1 MSVATS
7 PALDRRAGLA
17 SGRARAGAAAAVA
30 AGALMLAEF
39 VVAVTASGDL
49 HDHSTG
55 AGRLS
60 EGLVGLAFVAGAL
73 ALACWVPDGGLVQ
86 RLLCLPAVIGAAAT
100 GAVMLLITATGEEV
114 SESITTVVVL
124 VTLVGLV
131 VHGLVGWRARTWP
144 LWAGLALGA
153 LMLVMFLVP
162 NPANSAVMA
171 LTWLA
176 VAAAVWRR

>member
-1 MSVATS
+1 MSVAT
-7 PALDRRAGLA
+7 PAATDRRAALA
-17 SGRARAGAAAAVA
+17 PSRARAGAAAAAV
-30 AGALMLAEF
+30 AGALMLAEL
-39 VVAVTASGDL
+39 VVALTASGDL
-49 HDHSTG
+49 YDHSTG

-60 EGLVGLAFVAGAL
+60 EGLVGLAFVAGSL
-73 ALACWVPDGGLVQ
+73 ALGCWIPDGRLAW
-86 RLLCLPAVIGAAAT
+86 RLLCLPAVAGTAAT

-114 SESITTVVVL
+114 SESVATVVVL
-124 VTLVGLV
+124 LTLVGLV

-162 NPANSAVMA
+162 NPVNSAVMA

-176 VAAAVWRR
+176 VAATVWRR